1 VPYNYTE
8 HTGPKQVVDKRS
20 FEDERQVSGKPSPDP
35 EPKERWQITQEWVPP
50 KLERV
55 RVPGYWAYGIK
66 KTWTGTH
73 WKYETDRD
81 NKTWIDE
88 TYEWQ
93 EKQEGYY
100 LERKVM
106 VK

>member
-1 VPYNYTE
+1 MIRNYDARPLE
-8 HTGPKQVVDKRS
+8 
-20 FEDERQVSGKPSPDP
+20 EERQVAVEPSAQP
-35 EPKERWQITQEWVPP
+35 EPKERWEITQEWVPP